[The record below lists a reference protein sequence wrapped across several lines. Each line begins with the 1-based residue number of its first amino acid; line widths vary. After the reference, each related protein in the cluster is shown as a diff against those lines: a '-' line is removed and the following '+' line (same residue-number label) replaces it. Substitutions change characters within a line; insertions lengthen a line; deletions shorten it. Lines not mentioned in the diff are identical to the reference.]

1 MSNRD
6 RTAPRDRGRTLVA
19 VVVVVVLLVAAL
31 FAAIGSL
38 NREVYSA
45 GGFVRQYLDA
55 LARHDTAS
63 ALTLPGVTPT
73 TAELTAA
80 GLPTELPDTLLRAS
94 VLSSITA
101 IRLVSD
107 TVKPDAAD
115 TGTGTGTG
123 TAEVHSVIYAFDL
136 DGAPETMEF
145 RVARAGTYAAVFDSW
160 RFDTSPL
167 AVLGVTVLH
176 EASFSVNGL
185 TLDTR
190 AHAAADAPVTFSN
203 QAAYLAFAPAR
214 YTIAHESALLS
225 AAPQSV
231 PVTQSGATDVSVDA
245 EPNASF
251 VGQVQSELNAFLDS
265 CATQTVLQPSD
276 CPFGIEIND
285 RVKSVPTWSI
295 PEYPAVTLAAG
306 DTAFDMPAT
315 AGRAH
320 IKVAVQSL
328 FDGDLSTRDEDVPF
342 AVAIQVVV
350 GADGSLAIQL
360 R

>member
-1 MSNRD
+1 MSNRE
-6 RTAPRDRGRTLVA
+6 RTALNGRGRTLVA
-19 VVVVVVLLVAAL
+19 VVVLAALIVAAL
-31 FAAIGSL
+31 VAAIGSL

-55 LARHDTAS
+55 LVRHDTAN
-63 ALTLPGVTPT
+63 ALRLPGVTPT
-73 TAELTAA
+73 AAELTKA
-80 GLPTELPDTLLRAS
+80 GLPTDLPDTLLRAS
-94 VLSSITA
+94 VLSSITG

-107 TVKPDAAD
+107 TATPDPVD
-115 TGTGTGTG
+115 NGTGP
-123 TAEVHSVIYAFDL
+123 ADVHDVIYAFDL
-136 DGAPETMEF
+136 DGAPATMEF

-176 EASFSVNGL
+176 EASFSINGL
-185 TLDTR
+185 ILDAR
-190 AHAAADAPVTFSN
+190 AHAAPDAPVTFSN

-231 PVTQSGATDVSVDA
+231 PVTKSGATDVSVDA

-251 VGQVQSELNAFLDS
+251 VRQVQSELNSFLDT
-265 CATQTVLQPSD
+265 CATQTVLQPSN

-285 RVKSVPTWSI
+285 RVKSVPAWSI
-295 PEYPAVTLAAG
+295 AEYPAVSLAAG
-306 DTAFDMPAT
+306 ATAFDMPQT
-315 AGRAH
+315 AGQAH
-320 IKVAVQSL
+320 IKVVVQSL
-328 FDGDLSTRDEDVPF
+328 FDGGLKTRDENVPF
-342 AVAIQVVV
+342 AVGIHVVV

>member
-1 MSNRD
+1 MDVSNRD
-6 RTAPRDRGRTLVA
+6 RTALRDRGRTLVA
-19 VVVVVVLLVAAL
+19 VVVVAVLLVGAL

-63 ALTLPGVTPT
+63 ALSLPGVTPT
-73 TAELTAA
+73 AAELTAA
-80 GLPTELPDTLLRAS
+80 GQPADLPDTLLRAS

-101 IRLVSD
+101 ITLVSD
-107 TVKPDAAD
+107 AVKPGAS
-115 TGTGTGTG
+115 G
-123 TAEVHSVIYAFDL
+123 TAEVHTVTYAFDL
-136 DGAPETMEF
+136 DGAPATMEF

-160 RFDTSPL
+160 RFAASPL

-176 EASFSVNGL
+176 EASFSINGL

-190 AHAAADAPVTFSN
+190 AHAATDAPVTFSN

-251 VGQVQSELNAFLDS
+251 VGQVQSELNSFLDT

-295 PEYPAVTLAAG
+295 AEYPAVTLAAG

-328 FDGDLSTRDEDVPF
+328 FDGDLTTRDEDVPF

>member
-1 MSNRD
+1 MDVSNRD
-6 RTAPRDRGRTLVA
+6 RTALRDRGRTLVA
-19 VVVVVVLLVAAL
+19 VVVVAVLLVGAL

-63 ALTLPGVTPT
+63 ALSLPGVTPT
-73 TAELTAA
+73 AAELTAA
-80 GLPTELPDTLLRAS
+80 GQPADLPDTLLRAS
-94 VLSSITA
+94 VLSSITG
-101 IRLVSD
+101 ITLVSD
-107 TVKPDAAD
+107 AVKPGASGAGAD
-115 TGTGTGTG
+115 S
-123 TAEVHSVIYAFDL
+123 AEVHTVIYAFDL
-136 DGAPETMEF
+136 DGVPATMEF
-145 RVARAGTYAAVFDSW
+145 RVARAGTYAAVFDAW
-160 RFDTSPL
+160 RFDTTPL

-176 EASFSVNGL
+176 EASFSINGL

-231 PVTQSGATDVSVDA
+231 PLTQSGATDVSVDA
-245 EPNASF
+245 ESNASF
-251 VGQVQSELNAFLDS
+251 VGQVQSELNAFLDT

-295 PEYPAVTLAAG
+295 AEYPAVTLAAG

-328 FDGDLSTRDEDVPF
+328 FDGDLTTRDEDVPF

>member
-6 RTAPRDRGRTLVA
+6 RTALRERGRTLVA
-19 VVVVVVLLVAAL
+19 VVVVAVLLVAAL

-63 ALTLPGVTPT
+63 ALSLPGVTPT
-73 TAELTAA
+73 AAEQTAA
-80 GLPTELPDTLLRAS
+80 GLPTDLPDTLLRTS

-101 IRLVSD
+101 ISLVSD
-107 TVKPDAAD
+107 TATPGSA
-115 TGTGTGTG
+115 GTGA
-123 TAEVHSVIYAFDL
+123 AEMHTVVYAFDL
-136 DGAPETMEF
+136 DGAPATMEF

-190 AHAAADAPVTFSN
+190 AHAAPDAPVTFSN

-251 VGQVQSELNAFLDS
+251 VGQVQSELNSFLDT
-265 CATQTVLQPSD
+265 CATQKVLQPSD

-295 PEYPAVTLAAG
+295 AEYPAVTLAAG
-306 DTAFDMPAT
+306 DTAFDMPST

>member
-6 RTAPRDRGRTLVA
+6 RTALRDRGRTLVA
-19 VVVVVVLLVAAL
+19 VVLVAVLLVAAL
-31 FAAIGSL
+31 VAAIGSL

-55 LARHDTAS
+55 LARHDTVS
-63 ALTLPGVTPT
+63 ALSLPGVTPT
-73 TAELTAA
+73 AAELTAA
-80 GLPTELPDTLLRAS
+80 GLPTDLPNTLLRAS

-107 TVKPDAAD
+107 TVTQGS
-115 TGTGTGTG
+115 TGSGPQASTG
-123 TAEVHSVIYAFDL
+123 TAEVHTVIYAFDL

-251 VGQVQSELNAFLDS
+251 VGQVQSELNTFLDS

-285 RVKSVPTWSI
+285 RVKSVPAWSI
-295 PEYPAVTLAAG
+295 AEYPAVTLAAG
-306 DTAFDMPAT
+306 ETAFDMPAT

-342 AVAIQVVV
+342 AVSIQVVV